1 MQIQLITSILI
12 HYSIITQESNCEFP
26 NAFADCI
33 TGVNDDLNRVDP
45 ECL

>member
-1 MQIQLITSILI
+1 MQIQLIISVLI

-33 TGVNDDLNRVDP
+33 TGVNADLNRVDH
-45 ECL
+45 EWL